1 MPKLKAGEK
10 YLSGQIDFG
19 IFGKAKIYAFRVEK
33 KEEASRKQPDFRIY
47 VKDPSTGRLRRA
59 GALWIQQKKEEE
71 NIVERE
77 ERVL

>member
-19 IFGKAKIYAFRVEK
+19 IFGKAKIYVFRVDKGEGEK
-33 KEEASRKQPDFRIY
+33 KPDFRIY

-59 GALWIQQKKEEE
+59 GALWVQKKREEE
-71 NIVERE
+71 TIEVKE
-77 ERVL
+77 EKVF